1 MPKLGMYDIHSPT
14 WGWGMMTLLDSS
26 QAQQVGPPIGNLNPK
41 ALSFAPLVQEAEA
54 INFKLALLASNLY
67 KYNSV
72 G

>member
-1 MPKLGMYDIHSPT
+1 
-14 WGWGMMTLLDSS
+14 MMTLLDSS
-26 QAQQVGPPIGNLNPK
+26 QAQQAGPPIGNLNPK

-54 INFKLALLASNLY
+54 INFKLDLLASNLY